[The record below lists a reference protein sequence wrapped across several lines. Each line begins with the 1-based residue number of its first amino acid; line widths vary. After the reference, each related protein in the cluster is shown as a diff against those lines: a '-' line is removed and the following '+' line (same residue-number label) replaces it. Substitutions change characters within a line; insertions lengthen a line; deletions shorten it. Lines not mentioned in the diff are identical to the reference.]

1 VRSLARVV
9 VRRRK
14 GPDRGDIIEARS
26 AVHMELHERKRSAL
40 EVDAAEP
47 HPMAERPATDYY
59 ARPDLRDRQG
69 PMHG

>member
-1 VRSLARVV
+1 
-9 VRRRK
+9 
-14 GPDRGDIIEARS
+14 
-26 AVHMELHERKRSAL
+26 MELHERKRSAL